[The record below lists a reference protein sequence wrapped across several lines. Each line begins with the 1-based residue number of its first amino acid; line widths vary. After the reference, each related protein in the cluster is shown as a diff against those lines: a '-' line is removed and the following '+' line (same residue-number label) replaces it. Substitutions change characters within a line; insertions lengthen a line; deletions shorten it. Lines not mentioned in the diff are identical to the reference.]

1 MPRYLRPNGSIGAL
15 LLSCELGPP
24 CNLSP
29 SGPRLKGE
37 QKAGREAETRWEEA
51 KERKMK
57 TIAAAALSLVV
68 AVSLTPVPSLAQS
81 MSANGSHNVFA
92 LLDHHDVPG
101 APENQDLPSPRE
113 NQDLQSPRENQDLQ
127 SPRENQDLQS
137 PRANQDLQ
145 SPRANQELQSP
156 RADPDVQG

>member
-1 MPRYLRPNGSIGAL
+1 VDHVSRVSRKPEGKQKMPR
-15 LLSCELGPP
+15 
-24 CNLSP
+24 
-29 SGPRLKGE
+29 
-37 QKAGREAETRWEEA
+37 EEA

-81 MSANGSHNVFA
+81 MSAGGSHNVFA
-92 LLDHHDVPG
+92 LLDDQDVQG
-101 APENQDLPSPRE
+101 ARE

-145 SPRANQELQSP
+145 SPRANQDLQSP
-156 RADPDVQG
+156 RVETMSPASAVSR

>member
-1 MPRYLRPNGSIGAL
+1 
-15 LLSCELGPP
+15 
-24 CNLSP
+24 
-29 SGPRLKGE
+29 
-37 QKAGREAETRWEEA
+37 
-51 KERKMK
+51 MK

-81 MSANGSHNVFA
+81 MSAGGSHNVFA
-92 LLDHHDVPG
+92 LLDDQDVQG
-101 APENQDLPSPRE
+101 ARE

-145 SPRANQELQSP
+145 SPRVETMSP
-156 RADPDVQG
+156 ASAVSR